1 MSVDWGNI
9 NEYVLL
15 SVLSF
20 LPCRDIL
27 QCSLVSR
34 QVSSLGHHLIIPWI
48 LNLHVLDW
56 MPHGRCQEVAVGVPQ

>member
-27 QCSLVSR
+27 QCSLVCR
-34 QVSSLGHHLIIPWI
+34 QVSSLGHRLITPWI
-48 LNLHVLDW
+48 SSDYVLDFL
-56 MPHGRCQEVAVGVPQ
+56 VLT

>member
-27 QCSLVSR
+27 QCSLVCR
-34 QVSSLGHHLIIPWI
+34 QVSSLSHHT
-48 LNLHVLDW
+48 LDIESS
-56 MPHGRCQEVAVGVPQ
+56 CS

>member
-27 QCSLVSR
+27 QCSLVCR
-34 QVSSLGHHLIIPWI
+34 QVSSLGHRLITPWI
-48 LNLHVLDW
+48 SSHHALDL
-56 MPHGRCQEVAVGVPQ
+56 MPHGRCQEVVVGVPQ

>member
-27 QCSLVSR
+27 QCSLVCR
-34 QVSSLGHHLIIPWI
+34 QVSSLGHHLITPWI
-48 LNLHVLDW
+48 SSDYVLDFL
-56 MPHGRCQEVAVGVPQ
+56 VLT